1 MRIEL
6 PEYYEYTPTVH
17 QIAEEIWDLNAGQQL
32 ELLLELAKIDTSYRI
47 MMLMQAMRD
56 LSIESDK
63 NYSVATDFVQ
73 QLNKYMN
80 GED

>member
-6 PEYYEYTPTVH
+6 PEYHEYTPSVR
-17 QIAEEIWDLNAGQQL
+17 QIAEEIWDLDAGQQL

-47 MMLMQAMRD
+47 MMQMQAMRD
-56 LSIESDK
+56 LSDK
-63 NYSVATDFVQ
+63 NYSAATDFVQ
-73 QLNKYMN
+73 QLNDYMN